1 MTEFFMAL
9 SGQGAGQFLRI
20 ETYFFVIQSANVRST
35 AVEKSTLN
43 QFSSYNFEFLSTPTK

>member
-9 SGQGAGQFLRI
+9 SGQGAGQFPKI
-20 ETYFFVIQSANVRST
+20 ETQFFVIQSRST

-43 QFSSYNFEFLSTPTK
+43 QFNSYNFEFLSTPTK